1 MVSTTLNSPDAALD
15 CKKAILLGSSACGKT
30 SLMNRATLNTF
41 STAYQQT
48 YGADLIFK
56 TGSDAKKGIL
66 KIWSTGGHERYR
78 ALLGQ
83 FYANINVAVLCF
95 DMLSQASFNELPF
108 WYNEV
113 RRNAPDAKI
122 VLVGLKC
129 DDADSIVVK
138 QQDGNAQ
145 ALDWNIEFR
154 AVSAK
159 SGAGV
164 SELFEYIADL

>member
-30 SLMNRATLNTF
+30 SLMNR
-41 STAYQQT
+41 
-48 YGADLIFK
+48 
-56 TGSDAKKGIL
+56 KKGIL

-95 DMLSQASFNELPF
+95 DML
-108 WYNEV
+108 
-113 RRNAPDAKI
+113 
-122 VLVGLKC
+122 C